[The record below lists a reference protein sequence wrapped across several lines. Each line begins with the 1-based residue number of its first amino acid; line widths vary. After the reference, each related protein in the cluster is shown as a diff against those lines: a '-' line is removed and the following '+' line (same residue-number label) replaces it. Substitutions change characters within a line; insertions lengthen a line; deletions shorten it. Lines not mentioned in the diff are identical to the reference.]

1 MRPRD
6 LFRGLR
12 GSIGGGQGVPGGQEG
27 ASIGDPMGPSGW
39 FDKSPDY

>member
-6 LFRGLR
+6 QFTGLR
-12 GSIGGGQGVPGGQEG
+12 GSIEGGAGGPRG
-27 ASIGDPMGPSGW
+27 SRGHPGDPMGPSGW